1 MRWHYQQV
9 KIVGRTK
16 IKVLIHEQPQHLKA
30 DVATVV
36 NGGTRK

>member
-1 MRWHYQQV
+1 MALSASQNNGKNQNKGLGPR
-9 KIVGRTK
+9 KT
-16 IKVLIHEQPQHLKA
+16 PTFKA